1 MLLKVDMDH
10 IHSSEEDD
18 DNEGKRHKLILMH
31 DKKHVTDR
39 NSSIDDEES
48 SRDSVQ
54 LTIVDDRCEPVDE
67 AMAPVLPVKSA
78 PVMQFIDHHGLDLL
92 VDSIEEF
99 AAREEGSN
107 ASTSEPVDGLQ
118 LLSALAEQRSI
129 EERGGSD
136 GSPFRRHSADSHVV
150 SNLNNNNFKNELS
163 LMKKRQRSESCFTSS
178 PIIYDENE
186 ESLSDIKK
194 LMKTSSSQ
202 TELFDRRRRQLSRFD
217 EELNTNS
224 FNLRRSER
232 IFIHD
237 SVVVAT
243 KDTKDVNIDGNKDK
257 DLVNNKDSKK
267 KESDIK
273 LKIVKLKDNSI
284 NANNLKAINEKNED
298 LKENVIKPKDNL
310 LVKNKVIHSNDENI
324 KSSPELI
331 SHSISSINKSK
342 IEDKVNFGDKSD
354 VQKVVSDSNNSTK
367 DKINKKEKKK
377 KLSSVSESF
386 NTSFSSTCDSSDD
399 SKLKK
404 RKKKQSE
411 ESKKKFKTDSEKKI
425 ISDINNSKKVSE
437 IIPKKSVKEDSNI
450 ANETTDTLHKNVI
463 ISGNEKEINDENSDN
478 CEENS
483 DIISKKKKQLI
494 KSNFGLYDEKRM
506 KLLDKTI
513 DEIIAKPWNELES
526 KDIST
531 EIQTQSVVESEPTPT
546 QSPPQPV
553 IPLKPIQQSLIP
565 EPQKPKSLLE
575 KQNSI
580 SSSYSSSSTSSSVSS
595 INLRLTES
603 DLDLKMNVIMLV
615 DGLLFVGEICPI
627 QAPDIYGIILHGER
641 QHRPHIYSQE
651 EMLREAIREVCFKI
665 VFNFDSI
672 YIKNN
677 IEMFSKLSFNY

>member
-1 MLLKVDMDH
+1 
-10 IHSSEEDD
+10 
-18 DNEGKRHKLILMH
+18 
-31 DKKHVTDR
+31 
-39 NSSIDDEES
+39 
-48 SRDSVQ
+48 
-54 LTIVDDRCEPVDE
+54 
-67 AMAPVLPVKSA
+67 
-78 PVMQFIDHHGLDLL
+78 
-92 VDSIEEF
+92 
-99 AAREEGSN
+99 
-107 ASTSEPVDGLQ
+107 
-118 LLSALAEQRSI
+118 
-129 EERGGSD
+129 
-136 GSPFRRHSADSHVV
+136 
-150 SNLNNNNFKNELS
+150 
-163 LMKKRQRSESCFTSS
+163 MKKRQRSESCFTSS
-178 PIIYDENE
+178 PIIHDENE

-217 EELNTNS
+217 DELNTNS

-257 DLVNNKDSKK
+257 DLVNSKDSKK

-298 LKENVIKPKDNL
+298 LRENVIKPKDNL

-324 KSSPELI
+324 KSNPELI
-331 SHSISSINKSK
+331 SLSISSVNKNK

-367 DKINKKEKKK
+367 DKINKKDKKK

-386 NTSFSSTCDSSDD
+386 STSFSSTCDSSDD

-437 IIPKKSVKEDSNI
+437 IIPKKSLKEDSNV
-450 ANETTDTLHKNVI
+450 ANETTDALAKNVI
-463 ISGNEKEINDENSDN
+463 ISGIEKKINDEKNDEKSDN
-478 CEENS
+478 SEEKS
-483 DIISKKKKQLI
+483 DISKKKKQLI
-494 KSNFGLYDEKRM
+494 KPNFELYDEKRM

-513 DEIIAKPWNELES
+513 DEIIAKPWDELKS
-526 KDIST
+526 NDIST

-546 QSPPQPV
+546 QSSPQPV
-553 IPLKPIQQSLIP
+553 IPSKPIQQSLTP

-575 KQNSI
+575 KQSSI

-651 EMLREAIREVCFKI
+651 EMLREAIREVCVKI
-665 VFNFDSI
+665 VFNFS
-672 YIKNN
+672 
-677 IEMFSKLSFNY
+677 